1 MNHQVLFENTLEKV
15 YPNSPRHGRD
25 ILQIVTYL
33 PIWSPISV
41 RQSKYRGGGAE
52 VGIHYT
58 DYRQNTFCVLS
69 PCLWFKAMIKSSPVL
84 KYEDLTRIGSW
95 DMAIFVMAIFR
106 KIGKNAFSLSLLQ
119 VLPIEHPP
127 WLVNETLRNSPQD
140 THNHNCQIWAHSFK
154 PFLIER
160 CLSDWENAILAFRVF
175 LTRLFDLAYGIVKFK
190 WPYLR
195 NQ

>member
-1 MNHQVLFENTLEKV
+1 MTK
-15 YPNSPRHGRD
+15 S
-25 ILQIVTYL
+25 
-33 PIWSPISV
+33 ISLII
-41 RQSKYRGGGAE
+41 QGGAE

-175 LTRLFDLAYGIVKFK
+175 STRLFDLAYGIVKFK

-195 NQ
+195 KELDVQILSPNC